1 MLMYEALM
9 HRLVRRHIAGAGF
22 VPTTMARLSVLRD
35 IYGMPVH
42 TRTSR
47 KIRPLMP
54 SSPTCFLGLKDA
66 TWLTT
71 GWTFWQW
78 YGLSF
83 ILTEGRFIYRSSGRK
98 ACAFLAYRVQHF
110 LLDGLRDELSLDHG
124 LETILVARAAH
135 NRLVLAC

>member
-1 MLMYEALM
+1 MPKAFELVLVAAGVIAAGSVDHALRGKHSTRNSSMLMYEALM
-9 HRLVRRHIAGAGF
+9 HHLVRRHIAGAGF
-22 VPTTMARLSVLRD
+22 DPTTMARLSVLRD

-47 KIRPLMP
+47 KTRPLMP

-78 YGLSF
+78 YGVSF
-83 ILTEGRFIYRSSGRK
+83 ILTEGRFI
-98 ACAFLAYRVQHF
+98 
-110 LLDGLRDELSLDHG
+110 
-124 LETILVARAAH
+124 
-135 NRLVLAC
+135 

>member
-1 MLMYEALM
+1 MFYAYDERASRSVGCSWGHCCWVSGSCLARKTLSTRNSIMLMYEALM
-9 HRLVRRHIAGAGF
+9 HHLVRRHIAGAGF
-22 VPTTMARLSVLRD
+22 DPTTMARLSVLRD

-47 KIRPLMP
+47 KTRPLMP

-78 YGLSF
+78 YGVSF
-83 ILTEGRFIYRSSGRK
+83 ILTEGRFI
-98 ACAFLAYRVQHF
+98 
-110 LLDGLRDELSLDHG
+110 
-124 LETILVARAAH
+124 
-135 NRLVLAC
+135 

>member
-1 MLMYEALM
+1 MPKLAEVLVAAGVIAAGSVDHALRGKHYEALM
-9 HRLVRRHIAGAGF
+9 HHLVRRHIAGAGF
-22 VPTTMARLSVLRD
+22 DPTTMARLSVLRD

-47 KIRPLMP
+47 KTRPLMP

-78 YGLSF
+78 YGVSF
-83 ILTEGRFIYRSSGRK
+83 ILTEGRFI
-98 ACAFLAYRVQHF
+98 
-110 LLDGLRDELSLDHG
+110 
-124 LETILVARAAH
+124 
-135 NRLVLAC
+135 